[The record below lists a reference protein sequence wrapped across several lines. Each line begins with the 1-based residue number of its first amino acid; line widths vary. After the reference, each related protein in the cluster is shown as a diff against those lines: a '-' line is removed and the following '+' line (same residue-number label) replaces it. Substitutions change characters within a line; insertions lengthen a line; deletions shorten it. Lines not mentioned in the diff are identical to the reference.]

1 MREDRVEESDVA
13 QVSIIIPCYNCE
25 KHFARCLDSVLA
37 QTCQD
42 WEAIVVD
49 DGSTDASAVILS
61 RYAAMDSRFRV
72 VRQANGG
79 QSAARNRALGMA
91 TGEYISFLD
100 ADDFYDAGFLADLL
114 AEARRTGADVVMTNT
129 RFVDGNE
136 TRQTQFE
143 RKVLTNFSE
152 KIGILPHG
160 GVWDKMFRADFIRSN
175 GIDFPEGLYYEDTL
189 FLVKALFHANRL
201 AVVDG
206 AAYNYVTN
214 ANSTLNDP
222 MKERKRVRDGM
233 AITKMVMDF
242 AAASQTD
249 ERARETLTD
258 FLLRNVLNLKK
269 MPQEDFLSVKGVLSP
284 TPYLLR
290 QIKRRERRARRRRIL
305 AFFCRLRKGEDE

>member
-1 MREDRVEESDVA
+1 MA

-25 KHFARCLDSVLA
+25 KHLERCLDSVLA

-49 DGSTDASAVILS
+49 DGSTDASAAVLAQ
-61 RYAAMDSRFRV
+61 YAARDSRFKV
-72 VRQANGG
+72 TRQANRG
-79 QSAARNRALGMA
+79 QSAARNRVLEMA

-129 RFVDGNE
+129 RFVDGNK
-136 TRQTQFE
+136 TRQTQFA
-143 RKVLTNFSE
+143 RKALTDFSE
-152 KIGILPHG
+152 RIGILPHG
-160 GVWDKMFRADFIRSN
+160 GVWDKMFRADFIRVN
-175 GIDFPEGLYYEDTL
+175 GIDFPEGLYYEDVP
-189 FLVKALFHANRL
+189 FLVQALFRANRL
-201 AVVDG
+201 AVIDG
-206 AAYNYVTN
+206 AVYNYHVTN

-222 MKERKRVRDGM
+222 QKERKRMKDGV
-233 AITKMVMDF
+233 AVAEMVMDF

-249 ERARETLTD
+249 ERAKGVLTD

-269 MPQEDFLSVKGVLSP
+269 VGEADFQSVRRFLIP
-284 TPYLLR
+284 TTYLLR
-290 QIKRRERRARRRRIL
+290 QVRRRERRARRRRIL